1 MGSEPLAYT
10 NPNSK
15 PVTIRPATP
24 ADIPF
29 MMNLE
34 RSCPTAA
41 HWSKHQY
48 GQLFQTSGTGSER
61 LVLVMRGTLATAADS
76 STGDRGEALLGF
88 LVARRVVSAWE
99 LENIVVA
106 AEVRRQGC
114 GQRLLDALLAHAA
127 DTNSD
132 SIFLEVR
139 ESNAAARAL
148 YHRAEFRQT
157 GQRKSYYTNP
167 TEDAIL
173 YARNL
178 SSNS

>member
-10 NPNSK
+10 SLNAR

-29 MMNLE
+29 LMNLE
-34 RSCPTAA
+34 RSSPTAA
-41 HWSKHQY
+41 HWSEQQY
-48 GQLFQTSGTGSER
+48 AQLFQTSGTGPER
-61 LVLVMRGTLATAADS
+61 LVLVMRGRLATAADS
-76 STGDRGEALLGF
+76 STRDPGEALLGF
-88 LVARRVVSAWE
+88 LVARRVVSEWE

-106 AEVRRQGC
+106 PGVRRKGC
-114 GQRLLDALLAHAA
+114 GQRLLDALQAHAA

-139 ESNAAARAL
+139 ESNAPARAL
-148 YHRAEFRQT
+148 YHRMGFRQT
-157 GQRKSYYTNP
+157 GQRKSYYANP

>member
-10 NPNSK
+10 SPNSK
-15 PVTIRPATP
+15 PVTIRPVTP

-41 HWSKHQY
+41 HWSEQQY

-61 LVLVMRGTLATAADS
+61 LVLVMRGTLAADS
-76 STGDRGEALLGF
+76 STRDRGETLLGF
-88 LVARRVVSAWE
+88 LVARRVASEWE

-106 AEVRRQGC
+106 PEVRRKGC

-127 DTNSD
+127 DTHSE

-148 YHRAEFRQT
+148 YHRAEFRQM
-157 GQRKSYYTNP
+157 GQRNSYYTNP

-173 YARNL
+173 YTRNL
-178 SSNS
+178 SSKL

>member
-1 MGSEPLAYT
+1 
-10 NPNSK
+10 
-15 PVTIRPATP
+15 VTIRPATP

-34 RSCPTAA
+34 RSCATAA
-41 HWSKHQY
+41 HWSEQQY

-61 LVLVMRGTLATAADS
+61 LVLVMRGTLAPATDS
-76 STGDRGEALLGF
+76 STGGRGETLFAF
-88 LVARRVVSAWE
+88 LVARRVDSEWE
-99 LENIVVA
+99 LENIVVTP
-106 AEVRRQGC
+106 EVRRKGC

-139 ESNAAARAL
+139 ESNAAARDL
-148 YHRAEFRQT
+148 YRRAGFRQT
-157 GQRKSYYTNP
+157 GQRNSYYANP

-173 YARNL
+173 YVRNL

>member
-1 MGSEPLAYT
+1 MGNEPLAYT
-10 NPNSK
+10 MPNPK
-15 PVTIRPATP
+15 PVTIRAATA

-41 HWSKHQY
+41 HWSEQQY
-48 GQLFQTSGTGSER
+48 RQLFQTSGTGSER
-61 LVLVMRGTLATAADS
+61 LVLVICGTGATAADS
-76 STGDRGEALLGF
+76 STGDRGETLLGF
-88 LVARRVVSAWE
+88 LVARRVVSEWE
-99 LENIVVA
+99 LLNIVVA
-106 AEVRRQGC
+106 PRRKGC
-114 GQRLLDALLAHAA
+114 GQRLVDALLVYAAH
-127 DTNSD
+127 TNSD

-148 YHRAEFRQT
+148 YHRAGFRQT

>member
-1 MGSEPLAYT
+1 
-10 NPNSK
+10 
-15 PVTIRPATP
+15 VTIRPASP

-29 MMNLE
+29 MLNLE

-41 HWSKHQY
+41 HWSEHQY

-61 LVLVMRGTLATAADS
+61 LVLVMRGGLTVAVDSLTA
-76 STGDRGEALLGF
+76 DRGEALLGF
-88 LVARRVVSAWE
+88 LVARRVVSEWE

-106 AEVRRQGC
+106 PEIRRKGC
-114 GQRLLDALLAHAA
+114 GQRLLDALLVHAA
-127 DTNSD
+127 HTKSD

-148 YHRAEFRQT
+148 YHRAGFRQT

-167 TEDAIL
+167 AEDALL
-173 YARNL
+173 YAWNL
-178 SSNS
+178 ASNS

>member
-10 NPNSK
+10 IPNPK

-24 ADIPF
+24 DDIPF
-29 MMNLE
+29 LMNLE

-41 HWSKHQY
+41 HWSEPQY
-48 GQLFQTSGTGSER
+48 RQLFQPSGTGPER
-61 LVLVMRGTLATAADS
+61 FVLLISGMLPMTTNS
-76 STGDRGEALLGF
+76 STGDRGETLLGF
-88 LVARRVVSAWE
+88 LVARRVVSEWE
-99 LENIVVA
+99 LENIAVA
-106 AEVRRQGC
+106 PEVRRKGC
-114 GQRLLDALLAHAA
+114 GQRLLDALLSHAA
-127 DTNSD
+127 ETNGD
-132 SIFLEVR
+132 SVFLEVR

-148 YHRAEFRQT
+148 YHRAGFRQA

>member
-1 MGSEPLAYT
+1 MRSEPLAYT
-10 NPNSK
+10 MPNPK
-15 PVTIRPATP
+15 PVTIRPATA
-24 ADIPF
+24 ADIAF

-41 HWSKHQY
+41 HWSEQQY
-48 GQLFQTSGTGSER
+48 RQLFQTSGTRSER
-61 LVLVMRGTLATAADS
+61 LVLVIRGTGATAADS
-76 STGDRGEALLGF
+76 STGDRGETLLGF
-88 LVARRVVSAWE
+88 LVARRVVSEWE
-99 LENIVVA
+99 LHNIVVA
-106 AEVRRQGC
+106 PGVRRKGC
-114 GQRLLDALLAHAA
+114 GQRLLDALLVHAA
-127 DTNSD
+127 HTNSD

-148 YHRAEFRQT
+148 YHRAGFRQT